1 MTEPGPDLVQLA
13 AASTRTVRGS
23 LLKPDAIPALA
34 SRHGHRWAAL
44 ADRTLVAAIPAFLAA
59 CRSHGIPP
67 VIGLWHGPRLVLAT
81 SDPGLRALGVLS
93 TAVACQPDPP
103 AAPDELHH
111 DGLFTI
117 ACTPDAVPH
126 PTTRAVGV
134 TRAEPGP
141 GHHERRLRDAAHRAS
156 LPAVGLVPWHAAS
169 ADHRPAAAVLH
180 ASAAGTTIEH
190 ARGEIPPVIHPLPG
204 DQLQAVFADT
214 PELLANAAAV
224 ARRCTAGSRAAAA
237 DAPFTRAG
245 TRPGAEQAKLAD
257 DARAALDARFPDGVP
272 DAYAAQLETELDII
286 EKTGFASLF
295 LTVADVLRDAR
306 ERGVQTG
313 PGRGSAA
320 GSLVSWLLGI
330 TVPDPLEHGLQFT
343 RFLNPDRVSPPDFDV
358 DIEPERQRDVQQA
371 IQAYWNGD
379 GPERSAPIAA
389 WNTFQAPAAFRVSCT
404 ARGIPHPVV
413 NRALDH
419 LHATDARFAQGPDD
433 LRAAA
438 GAAATPFPNIREAD
452 RPRLLAALE
461 DVPVLIGAT
470 NALSRHPG
478 AIALLQEPL
487 DGTLARFVPD
497 PEHPSERT
505 IQLDHDETEQ
515 AGAVKVDVLS
525 LAALTL
531 IRDLQRHVPDRD
543 PWNLPEDED
552 VYRHLSQGNTT
563 GVFQLEGF
571 GITRVLRDLAP
582 ANFHELRALVALFRP
597 GSIAYLDSF
606 IARARGREP
615 ARPPHPAL
623 EDALRETHGIV
634 VYQEQAMQAAVT
646 LAGFT
651 QPQAD
656 LMRRAIG
663 KKLPQQMAELKSLF
677 LGGVR
682 AHTPTLDAA
691 GAEAVWSI
699 LEAHSGYAFNK
710 AHATAYSLIT
720 YALAWYKVHHPEPFY
735 AALAA
740 ASLHRAGTDRRL
752 LLAAAAAARH
762 GVPIECPDASV
773 EPANPGFHVVPGAGG
788 ANRIVPP
795 PHILKSVGPAATQAV
810 ADIARG
816 GAPDSAQAWV
826 DALLRTS
833 LPRAQVETLLA
844 HGFFRAYPDRPS
856 LDPELLADESP
867 APAADPPP
875 WARIPAF
882 PRHDALVYTIRANV
896 QMLDADTWPDDAA
909 EADCL
914 ALVIESQERQGRNG
928 TYRTATL
935 GDDQTLLEAVCAP
948 HVAELLADGGPL
960 PDPAVVTLVR
970 TRGRPRIVALVP
982 LPEAQRT
989 WPGAL
994 LIHFDDARADP
1005 DLGLLKDALQPFVPG
1020 SLRTVLGISDETDHR
1035 FWDLGLRVAND
1046 PGIVDA
1052 VAAGWPAASL
1062 RVYPRT

>member
-1 MTEPGPDLVQLA
+1 MTEPGPHLVQLA

-23 LLKPDAIPALA
+23 LLKPEAIPALA
-34 SRHGHRWAAL
+34 KRHGHHWAPL
-44 ADRTLVAAIPAFLAA
+44 ADQKLVAAIPAFLAA
-59 CRSHGIPP
+59 CRTHRIPP

-81 SDPGLRALGVLS
+81 TDAGLHALGVLS
-93 TAVACQPDPP
+93 TAIACHPDPP

-111 DGLFTI
+111 DGLFTV
-117 ACTPDAVPH
+117 ACHPDAASH
-126 PTTRAVGV
+126 PTTRAVGI
-134 TRAEPGP
+134 TRTEPGP
-141 GHHERRLRDAAHRAS
+141 GHHERTLRDAAHRAS
-156 LPAVGLVPWHAAS
+156 LPALALVPWHAAS
-169 ADHRPAAAVLH
+169 ADHQGAAAVLH

-190 ARGEIPPVIHPLPG
+190 ARGEIPPIIHPLQR
-204 DQLQAVFADT
+204 DQLQAVFSDT

-224 ARRCTAGSRAAAA
+224 ARRCTAGSRATAA
-237 DAPFTRAG
+237 DAAFTRPG
-245 TRPGAEQAKLAD
+245 TRPDTEQAKLAET
-257 DARAALDARFPDGVP
+257 ARAALDARFPEGIP
-272 DAYAAQLETELDII
+272 AAYADQLATELDII

-306 ERGVQTG
+306 DRGVQTG

-371 IQAYWNGD
+371 IQAYWDGD

-404 ARGIPHPVV
+404 ARGIPHPLV

-419 LHATDARFAQGPDD
+419 LRGTDARFAQSADD
-433 LRAAA
+433 LRQDN
-438 GAAATPFPNIREAD
+438 GGAATPFPNVRDSD
-452 RPRLLAALE
+452 RARLLAALD
-461 DVPVLIGAT
+461 DVPVLTGAT

-478 AIALLQEPL
+478 AIALLQQPL

-543 PWNLPEDED
+543 PWNLPEDEE

-571 GITRVLRDLAP
+571 GITRVLRDLEP
-582 ANFHELRALVALFRP
+582 ASFHELRALVALFRP

-623 EDALRETHGIV
+623 DDALRETHGIV

-663 KKLPQQMAELKSLF
+663 KKLPKQMAELKSLF
-677 LGGVR
+677 LDGVR
-682 AHTPTLDAA
+682 AHTPTLDPA

-699 LEAHSGYAFNK
+699 LEAHAGYAFNK
-710 AHATAYSLIT
+710 AHATAYTLIT

-762 GVPIECPDASV
+762 GVPIELPDASV
-773 EPANPGFHVVPGAGG
+773 QPATPGFHVVAGHG
-788 ANRIVPP
+788 GNRRIVPP
-795 PHILKSVGPAATQAV
+795 PHILKSVGPAATHAV
-810 ADIARG
+810 AAVAREG
-816 GAPDSAQAWV
+816 VPDTAQAWV

-833 LPRAQVETLLA
+833 LPRAQIETLVA
-844 HGFFRAYPDRPS
+844 QGFFRAFADRPN
-856 LDPELLADESP
+856 LDPELLDEEAP
-867 APAADPPP
+867 APAAEPPP

-882 PRHDALVYTIRANV
+882 PRHDALKYTVRADV
-896 QMLDADTWPDDAA
+896 QMLDPDTWPDGAT

-914 ALVIESQERQGRNG
+914 ALVIESHERTGRNG
-928 TYRTATL
+928 PYRTATL
-935 GDDQTLLEAVCAP
+935 GDDQTLLEVVCAP
-948 HVAELLADGGPL
+948 HVAERLADGGPL
-960 PDPAVVTLVR
+960 ADPAVVTLVQ
-970 TRGRPRIVALVP
+970 TRGRPRMAALVP
-982 LPEAQRT
+982 LAEAQKN

-994 LIHFDDARADP
+994 LVHFDDARADP
-1005 DLGLLKDALQPFVPG
+1005 DPERLKETLKPFVPG
-1020 SLRTVLGISDETDHR
+1020 SLRTVVGVSDETHHR
-1035 FWDLGLRVAND
+1035 FWDLGLRISSD
-1046 PGIVDA
+1046 PAIAAA
-1052 VAAGWPAASL
+1052 VRTAWPDASL
-1062 RVYPRT
+1062 RIYPRT